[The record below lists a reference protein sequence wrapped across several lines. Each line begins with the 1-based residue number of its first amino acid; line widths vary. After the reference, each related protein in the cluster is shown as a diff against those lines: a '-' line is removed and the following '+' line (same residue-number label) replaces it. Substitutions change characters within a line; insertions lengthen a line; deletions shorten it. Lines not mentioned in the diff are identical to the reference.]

1 VKSAERIKSSLGAN
15 IGESMGA
22 TRRAGG
28 TSTAAPLQVVTNRYQ
43 GLARI
48 KGAFE
53 LPLDRVAPDPDQP
66 RKEFDSEAIE
76 RLAGSL
82 KQRGQI
88 QPIRVRW
95 DESIQTWI
103 IIAGERRWRAARL
116 AGLATIAAVEVQGA
130 PTPDEVLEDQ
140 LVENCLRD
148 DLKPIEQARAFE
160 SLMNRRSLTQAQVAE
175 RLHLSPSTISRAL
188 SLLTLPAAVQVE
200 IDSGRVQP
208 TVGYELAKIEDTSK
222 RDSLT
227 ASAVRGELTQAAEV
241 RQRTVRQKPA
251 RVEYRTSH
259 GKVTIEVA
267 ADRDQDEAAV
277 AALREALERAES
289 KRHGVHQDVA

>member
-1 VKSAERIKSSLGAN
+1 MKSAERIKSSLGAN

-22 TRRAGG
+22 TQRAGG
-28 TSTAAPLQVVTNRYQ
+28 MSAAAPPQVVTNRYQ

-48 KGAFE
+48 KGALE

-66 RKEFDSEAIE
+66 RKEFDPEAIE

-95 DESIQTWI
+95 DESVQTWI

-116 AGLATIAAVEVQGA
+116 AGLATIASVEVQGA

-208 TVGYELAKIEDTSK
+208 TVGYELAKIEDTSE
-222 RDSLT
+222 RDSLA
-227 ASAVRGELTQAAEV
+227 ASAVRGELTQATEV
-241 RQRTVRQKPA
+241 RRRTIRQKPA

-267 ADRDQDEAAV
+267 ADRDQDEATV

-289 KRHGVHQDVA
+289 KRHGMHQDVA

>member
-1 VKSAERIKSSLGAN
+1 MKAAEKLKSL
-15 IGESMGA
+15 
-22 TRRAGG
+22 AGG
-28 TSTAAPLQVVTNRYQ
+28 HMKESIGGSQGGGVALAPPGAGVTNRYH
-43 GLARI
+43 GIGRI
-48 KGAFE
+48 KAALE
-53 LPLDRVAPDPDQP
+53 IPLDRVVPDAEQP
-66 RKEFDSEAIE
+66 RKEFDSNALD

-82 KQRGQI
+82 RDRGQI

-95 DESIQTWI
+95 DEGLQKWV
-103 IIAGERRWRAARL
+103 IIAGERRWRAAQL
-116 AGLATIAAVEVQGA
+116 AGLATIAAVEAQGV
-130 PTPDEVLEDQ
+130 PTSDETLEDQ

-208 TVGYELAKIEDTSK
+208 TVGYELAKIEDTSE
-222 RDSLT
+222 RDSLA
-227 ASAVRGELTQAAEV
+227 ASAVRGELTQATEV
-241 RQRTVRQKPA
+241 RQRTIRQKPA

-267 ADRDQDEAAV
+267 ADRDPDEAAV

-289 KRHGVHQDVA
+289 KRYGVHQDVA